1 MNFKFIDIDQITIDD
16 NLNILYKKEKFSIKA
31 PILYLPFG
39 VEKAYNNIFLKLVM
53 KNKYY
58 KDDTYIKFT
67 KFIDELEQ
75 RMVSLT
81 NKEINSQIIKNEKY
95 GNHIISK
102 VLNYKGKVNI
112 SVTKDKKPESFYNVK
127 KYDYLKTELYIDKLW
142 PYKDKFTYK
151 IKIKNIEIM

>member
-1 MNFKFIDIDQITIDD
+1 MNFETIDINQITIDD
-16 NLNILYKKEKFSIKA
+16 NLNILYKKETLIIKA

-53 KNKYY
+53 KNNYY

-67 KFIDELEQ
+67 KFIDELEK
-75 RMVSLT
+75 RMCSLT
-81 NKEINSQIIKNEKY
+81 NKEINSQIVKNETY
-95 GNHIISK
+95 GNHIITK

-112 SVTKDKKPESFYNVK
+112 CVIKDKKYESFYNIK

-142 PYKDKFTYK
+142 PYKDKYTYK